1 MLNLLPM
8 KWLLLG
14 LGIFVWPGKVVYM
27 EKLYTYGELY
37 QAVKELI
44 KKEDRWTDILEYDSV
59 DRDIEHENI
68 VSDEFEVRFEV
79 RKGGSEGI
87 YLDLFACEYDGHK
100 ETNRR
105 LACLKTLSD
114 SKAALRKMSMLGA
127 EFYISANEWIRENH
141 RLLWR
146 QGYRIDFLD
155 PKTGE
160 VLDGSHLLPS
170 PDFDRAFARF
180 ASYVSRGKLCRLVDC
195 ETLEV
200 LKEARDDA

>member
-14 LGIFVWPGKVVYM
+14 LDIFVWPGKVVVM

-59 DRDIEHENI
+59 DRDIKHENI

-87 YLDLFACEYDGHK
+87 YLDLFVCEYDGHK

-105 LACLKTLSD
+105 LACLKTLSE

-127 EFYISANEWIRENH
+127 EFYISANEWVRENS

-160 VLDGSHLLPS
+160 VLGGSHLFPF
-170 PDFDRAFARF
+170 PDFDRALDRF
-180 ASYVSRGKLCRLVDC
+180 NSYVRQGKSCRLIDC

-200 LKEARDDA
+200 LKEVRDDA